1 MDGVAIYNYALSSSQ
16 VTTLYGDSTNG
27 PGNPMALPSSPI
39 AYYPLGT
46 SAWNGEY
53 LAENNAIGDYV
64 FDFGTFTSNDR
75 IVINNNFDTIITG
88 TDFTISSWVNLDSV
102 ASNQLRFIFT
112 NESLQFTITNKIT
125 TYLRGASGYF
135 LSPFDSNTTLST
147 GKWYN
152 VVLVKSGSDYTY
164 YLNGSADGTVNNSTS
179 VVNSSETTSLI
190 GDYYGAGTLGFDG
203 RISNT
208 QIFNTALSATD
219 IETLYNYGSPIQT
232 LANIPQS
239 SNLKAWYKLDATEIY
254 NSTSTE
260 WSVDNNQNPSAYP
273 SSLNFNR
280 ATTDSIS
287 LGSSSSIRPTG
298 DYTFSIW
305 YNLSSSANA
314 GVWCAATS
322 INSSGLALFKGNS
335 GGLELYHK
343 GTSSTSAVV
352 FLGSASGTLNIWQN
366 AIFTYDDTSR
376 VIKGYLNGNLI
387 STVSVAGTGSVS
399 WANNF
404 YLGRLIQ
411 NGNYYLGGR
420 LSNFQIFNTKLEEIG
435 SNSVETLYNSG
446 NPLTDMSSF
455 SSLVSWWKLNNTTT
469 GIQDSKG
476 SNNGTNN
483 GATEYAGFVNTL
495 AGDSSGMSQS
505 NLVQSDLQTVAPYSK
520 YALDFD
526 GNDYIDCGNSADFS
540 FGNGTT
546 DSPFSTSFW
555 FKLNSNSGTQPFLSK
570 DNVTKEWTVSIF
582 GGGGIR
588 IFLKN
593 QGSNNQQSIDS
604 TTTFSTGVWYH
615 AVTTYDGRG
624 GANAADGLSIYIN
637 GSLDTPTNVIKN
649 SYTAMSSSS
658 SDVTIG
664 KYGGNYING
673 VMSNVSIWNAALTSA
688 QVTEIYNEGLPSN
701 LNSHSAYSNLVS
713 WWQLGSNSSFNGN
726 DWIVADEIGS
736 NNGESDGMGVDAL
749 TNGVGT
755 TANGVSTGMSEG
767 SLVGDAPYSTANA
780 LSRGMAVTAK
790 GTDVPPTL
798 FNNTYSL
805 NFDGTNETLRFIDA
819 NGSYTFN
826 EFAGSNGTQSYSF
839 WIKPDIDGSLD
850 WIISGNH
857 VAYGGFLFDNGQL
870 RYYARYQ
877 GDFYFDLTL
886 TNNVWQ
892 HVAVVFDSNGLVQP
906 YKNGQPTTA
915 LTNIPMPYKS
925 YYDRIGMLENR
936 YHPIKGNLDE
946 FSIYNYAL
954 SANQVKSIYNGVFGT
969 PSNVLNLNP
978 ILYYRFEEGT
988 GTTINDSS
996 TAGSN
1001 AVKSNGVT
1009 FQTEAP

>member
-1 MDGVAIYNYALSSSQ
+1 MPRNANQSKQSNYSMDFDPAASSGIITSLETEIQGKTELSFSFWFNANTINSFLFSNQVNSSNYRIALYYESASKMSLRFTSGSPQGIADFTPPPLNQWNHFIFTFDGSQTTDSDKLKIYINNSLQTITFSGTIPTETPSTNVGPLVIGNGSWTTSPLPNYAFNGKLDAFSIFDYALSLSQ

-27 PGNPMALPSSPI
+27 PGNPMALPRTPI
-39 AYYPLGT
+39 AYYPLGG
-46 SAWNGEY
+46 SAGAFRTPVNVNDQW
-53 LAENNAIGDYV
+53 LIENNTIGDYV
-64 FDFGTFTSNDR
+64 FDFDGATPGDAVTNNTSGITGNAARTVSFWYNIGISSSAMIPFSLGGINDTNSNSQFAYCVNR
-75 IVINNNFDTIITG
+75 INSSTTAAIFGRGGNDISPITVPATNDSQWHSVIITYTG
-88 TDFTISSWVNLDSV
+88 STLALYIDGNNITLPSQPSTYATTDGF
-102 ASNQLRFIFT
+102 
-112 NESLQFTITNKIT
+112 KI
-125 TYLRGASGYF
+125 GG
-135 LSPFDSNTTLST
+135 
-147 GKWYN
+147 W
-152 VVLVKSGSDYTY
+152 
-164 YLNGSADGTVNNSTS
+164 
-179 VVNSSETTSLI
+179 SE
-190 GDYYGAGTLGFDG
+190 AGNRLFDG
-203 RISNT
+203 KISNV
-208 QIFNTALSATD
+208 QIFNTALSGPEV
-219 IETLYNYGSPIQT
+219 ETLYNYGSPIRT
-232 LANIPQS
+232 LANIPQN

-520 YALDFD
+520 YALAFD
-526 GNDYIDCGNSADFS
+526 GTNDYIDCGDSDSFS

-546 DSPFSTSFW
+546 DSSFSISAWVNMIDATNFITIAKDANSGREYVIRTLSDDKLYFYLLDNINGGYIGRISSGTVTSNQGTWIHTLYTYNGNSTS
-555 FKLNSNSGTQPFLSK
+555 SGIK
-570 DNVTKEWTVSIF
+570 
-582 GGGGIR
+582 
-588 IFLKN
+588 
-593 QGSNNQQSIDS
+593 
-604 TTTFSTGVWYH
+604 
-615 AVTTYDGRG
+615 
-624 GANAADGLSIYIN
+624 IYLN
-637 GSLDTPTNVIKN
+637 GSQVDNAN
-649 SYTAMSSSS
+649 YEGGSYTAMSNTSTNLN
-658 SDVTIG
+658 VG
-664 KYGGNYING
+664 RQERGLHYGSGSI
-673 VMSNVSIWNAALTSA
+673 SNVSIFDSALTSS
-688 QVTEIYNEGLPSN
+688 QVREIYNEGLPSD
-701 LNSHSAYSNLVS
+701 LNTFSGAAPVA
-713 WWQLGSNSSFNGN
+713 WWQLGSNSSWNGN
-726 DWIVADEIGS
+726 RWIVADEIGS
-736 NNGESDGMGVDAL
+736 NNGYSQNMSPYMPESGL

-755 TANGVSTGMSEG
+755 TANGVSSGMSEG

-780 LSRGMAVTAK
+780 ISSGMAVTAR
-790 GTDVPPTL
+790 GTDVPPT
-798 FNNTYSL
+798 
-805 NFDGTNETLRFIDA
+805 
-819 NGSYTFN
+819 
-826 EFAGSNGTQSYSF
+826 
-839 WIKPDIDGSLD
+839 
-850 WIISGNH
+850 
-857 VAYGGFLFDNGQL
+857 
-870 RYYARYQ
+870 
-877 GDFYFDLTL
+877 
-886 TNNVWQ
+886 
-892 HVAVVFDSNGLVQP
+892 
-906 YKNGQPTTA
+906 PT
-915 LTNIPMPYKS
+915 P
-925 YYDRIGMLENR
+925 
-936 YHPIKGNLDE
+936 
-946 FSIYNYAL
+946 
-954 SANQVKSIYNGVFGT
+954 
-969 PSNVLNLNP
+969 
-978 ILYYRFEEGT
+978 
-988 GTTINDSS
+988 
-996 TAGSN
+996 
-1001 AVKSNGVT
+1001 
-1009 FQTEAP
+1009 

>member
-1 MDGVAIYNYALSSSQ
+1 MCVFLITLLSDGGVSVGSTATGHGRFNYMVHGSLLS
-16 VTTLYGDSTNG
+16 
-27 PGNPMALPSSPI
+27 NPMALPSSPI

-260 WSVDNNQNPSAYP
+260 WEVSDATAAIKLSTLQNAPGSSAYRV
-273 SSLNFNR
+273 S
-280 ATTDSIS
+280 D
-287 LGSSSSIRPTG
+287 
-298 DYTFSIW
+298 
-305 YNLSSSANA
+305 
-314 GVWCAATS
+314 
-322 INSSGLALFKGNS
+322 SSGVINFPS
-335 GGLELYHK
+335 Q
-343 GTSSTSAVV
+343 S
-352 FLGSASGTLNIWQN
+352 SGTLKMSTSIWFYAPSGISSGKYLQLLYAGPQSRLWLGFSGSNQLRCIVTNGGWMLGNYVTMGQWNQLTATIDVVSRIRTVKFYINGQPAGTASQN
-366 AIFTYDDTSR
+366 GGAPTSATDG
-376 VIKGYLNGNLI
+376 I
-387 STVSVAGTGSVS
+387 TVSAYGYGTYSEQVLSSNSVFWENVILTDAEVLSHYNSFSVS
-399 WANNF
+399 
-404 YLGRLIQ
+404 
-411 NGNYYLGGR
+411 NGVPTVQPV
-420 LSNFQIFNTKLEEIG
+420 LSNFPQSSNISGWYKLDG
-435 SNSVETLYNSG
+435 NPKDSSG
-446 NPLTDMSSF
+446 NSRDATY
-455 SSLVSWWKLNNTTT
+455 
-469 GIQDSKG
+469 G
-476 SNNGTNN
+476 SNNNVITGPSVSNVN
-483 GATEYAGFVNTL
+483 GQ
-495 AGDSSGMSQS
+495 SSGMTQS
-505 NLVQSDLQTVAPYSK
+505 NLVQSDLLTTSSYSP
-520 YALDFD
+520 YALAFD

-555 FKLNSNSGTQPFLSK
+555 FKLNSNSGIQPFLSK
-570 DNVTKEWTVSIF
+570 DNVTKEWTISIF

-664 KYGGNYING
+664 KYGGSYING
-673 VMSNVSIWNAALTSA
+673 VMSNVSIWNTALTSS
-688 QVTEIYNEGLPSN
+688 QVREIYNEGRPSN
-701 LNSHSAYSNLVS
+701 LHNFSGTAPVA
-713 WWQLGSNSSFNGN
+713 WWQLGENSSFNGN

-736 NNGESDGMGVDAL
+736 SNGESDGMGVDAL
-749 TNGVGT
+749 TNGVGA
-755 TANGVSTGMSEG
+755 TANGVSSGMSEG
-767 SLVGDAPYSTANA
+767 SLVGDAPY
-780 LSRGMAVTAK
+780 LMQYQV
-790 GTDVPPTL
+790 VC
-798 FNNTYSL
+798 
-805 NFDGTNETLRFIDA
+805 
-819 NGSYTFN
+819 
-826 EFAGSNGTQSYSF
+826 
-839 WIKPDIDGSLD
+839 
-850 WIISGNH
+850 
-857 VAYGGFLFDNGQL
+857 QL
-870 RYYARYQ
+870 
-877 GDFYFDLTL
+877 
-886 TNNVWQ
+886 
-892 HVAVVFDSNGLVQP
+892 P
-906 YKNGQPTTA
+906 
-915 LTNIPMPYKS
+915 
-925 YYDRIGMLENR
+925 
-936 YHPIKGNLDE
+936 
-946 FSIYNYAL
+946 
-954 SANQVKSIYNGVFGT
+954 
-969 PSNVLNLNP
+969 
-978 ILYYRFEEGT
+978 
-988 GTTINDSS
+988 
-996 TAGSN
+996 
-1001 AVKSNGVT
+1001 
-1009 FQTEAP
+1009 

>member
-1 MDGVAIYNYALSSSQ
+1 MPKNANQSKQSNYSLDFDGGQYIDTNYYLPDGTKPKSISYWFKNTDPNGWSTTGYNYTIHGGALSTGAGFGMGALGSNFGSYLWFIGHSTGDYFIPASATGVMTTNVWYHIVVTYDNSRTNNLNFYLDGVKIDETNETLNTSTANSVKIGVSATGGGNSGGRFMQITDVCIFDYALSDGGVSVGSTATGQ
-16 VTTLYGDSTNG
+16 IAQLYGNG
-27 PGNPMALPSSPI
+27 SLLSNPMALPSSPI

-260 WSVDNNQNPSAYP
+260 WEVSDATAAIKLSTLQNAPGSSAYRV
-273 SSLNFNR
+273 S
-280 ATTDSIS
+280 D
-287 LGSSSSIRPTG
+287 
-298 DYTFSIW
+298 
-305 YNLSSSANA
+305 
-314 GVWCAATS
+314 
-322 INSSGLALFKGNS
+322 SSGVINFPS
-335 GGLELYHK
+335 Q
-343 GTSSTSAVV
+343 S
-352 FLGSASGTLNIWQN
+352 SGTLKMSTSIWFYAPSGISSGKYLQLLYAGPQSRLWLGFSGSNQLRCIVTNGGWMLGNYVTMGQWNQLTATIDVVSRIRTVKFYINGQPAGTASQN
-366 AIFTYDDTSR
+366 GGAPTSATDG
-376 VIKGYLNGNLI
+376 I
-387 STVSVAGTGSVS
+387 TVSAYGYGTYSEQVLSSNSVFWENVILTDAEVLSHYNSFSVS
-399 WANNF
+399 
-404 YLGRLIQ
+404 
-411 NGNYYLGGR
+411 NGVPTVQPV
-420 LSNFQIFNTKLEEIG
+420 LSNFPQSSNISGWYKLDG
-435 SNSVETLYNSG
+435 NPKDSSG
-446 NPLTDMSSF
+446 NSRDATY
-455 SSLVSWWKLNNTTT
+455 
-469 GIQDSKG
+469 G
-476 SNNGTNN
+476 SNNNVITGPSVSNVN
-483 GATEYAGFVNTL
+483 GQ
-495 AGDSSGMSQS
+495 SSGMTQS
-505 NLVQSDLQTVAPYSK
+505 NLVQSDLLTTSSYSP
-520 YALDFD
+520 YALAFD

-555 FKLNSNSGTQPFLSK
+555 FKLNSNSGIQPFLSK
-570 DNVTKEWTVSIF
+570 DNVTKEWTISIF

-664 KYGGNYING
+664 KYGGSYING
-673 VMSNVSIWNAALTSA
+673 VMSNVSIWNTALTSS
-688 QVTEIYNEGLPSN
+688 QVREIYNEGRPSN
-701 LNSHSAYSNLVS
+701 LHNFSGTAPVA
-713 WWQLGSNSSFNGN
+713 WWQLGENSSFNGN

-736 NNGESDGMGVDAL
+736 SNGESDGMGVDAL
-749 TNGVGT
+749 TNGVGA
-755 TANGVSTGMSEG
+755 TANGVSSGMSEG

-780 LSRGMAVTAK
+780 ISSGMPVTAR
-790 GTDVPPTL
+790 GTDVPPT
-798 FNNTYSL
+798 
-805 NFDGTNETLRFIDA
+805 
-819 NGSYTFN
+819 
-826 EFAGSNGTQSYSF
+826 
-839 WIKPDIDGSLD
+839 P
-850 WIISGNH
+850 
-857 VAYGGFLFDNGQL
+857 
-870 RYYARYQ
+870 
-877 GDFYFDLTL
+877 
-886 TNNVWQ
+886 
-892 HVAVVFDSNGLVQP
+892 
-906 YKNGQPTTA
+906 
-915 LTNIPMPYKS
+915 
-925 YYDRIGMLENR
+925 
-936 YHPIKGNLDE
+936 
-946 FSIYNYAL
+946 
-954 SANQVKSIYNGVFGT
+954 
-969 PSNVLNLNP
+969 
-978 ILYYRFEEGT
+978 
-988 GTTINDSS
+988 
-996 TAGSN
+996 
-1001 AVKSNGVT
+1001 
-1009 FQTEAP
+1009 

>member
-1 MDGVAIYNYALSSSQ
+1 MSTKFLSPGWRMPRNANQSKQSNYSMDFDGSISVINLGNTDAVKLGAGDFTFSAWINPNSWGSGYEGFYSNNSTNGVFIGKDNAGNFILRITNVSNVISYSTLPTVNAWTHICITRLNGTCTLYYNGSSVATGSSTQNFNANTNVYIGGDPGTGPSTSALMNGQITEVSIFDYALSASQ
-16 VTTLYGDSTNG
+16 VTTLWGGGTSVS
-27 PGNPMALPSSPI
+27 NPMALPRTPI

-46 SAWNGEY
+46 SAWNGDY

-64 FDFGTFTSNDR
+64 FDITTTSQRFLTPLNAAEKTNLTYSVWFKTSSGINSNKILFSSGRYGTFQASMYTNQIIVTAQVYTGSLTGSSTSAT
-75 IVINNNFDTIITG
+75 INFSYGDNKWHHYVLNFDGSHMKFYIDG
-88 TDFTISSWVNLDSV
+88 
-102 ASNQLRFIFT
+102 
-112 NESLQFTITNKIT
+112 
-125 TYLRGASGYF
+125 
-135 LSPFDSNTTLST
+135 
-147 GKWYN
+147 
-152 VVLVKSGSDYTY
+152 VLKAKNAKSGV
-164 YLNGSADGTVNNSTS
+164 LNYHPNSLRDTGIGNTSYVSSNAGLVGEYSNFISHNATLTDGNVS
-179 VVNSSETTSLI
+179 V
-190 GDYYGAGTLGFDG
+190 GD
-203 RISNT
+203 
-208 QIFNTALSATD
+208 TATGEIA
-219 IETLYNYGSPIQT
+219 TLYNYGSPIQD
-232 LANIPQS
+232 LSNIPQS
-239 SNLKAWYKLDATEIY
+239 SNIESWYKLDASATY
-254 NSTSTE
+254 NSS
-260 WSVDNNQNPSAYP
+260 
-273 SSLNFNR
+273 
-280 ATTDSIS
+280 
-287 LGSSSSIRPTG
+287 
-298 DYTFSIW
+298 
-305 YNLSSSANA
+305 
-314 GVWCAATS
+314 
-322 INSSGLALFKGNS
+322 
-335 GGLELYHK
+335 
-343 GTSSTSAVV
+343 
-352 FLGSASGTLNIWQN
+352 
-366 AIFTYDDTSR
+366 
-376 VIKGYLNGNLI
+376 
-387 STVSVAGTGSVS
+387 
-399 WANNF
+399 
-404 YLGRLIQ
+404 
-411 NGNYYLGGR
+411 
-420 LSNFQIFNTKLEEIG
+420 
-435 SNSVETLYNSG
+435 
-446 NPLTDMSSF
+446 
-455 SSLVSWWKLNNTTT
+455 TTT
-469 GIQDSKG
+469 WTIPDDSTN
-476 SNNGTNN
+476 SNDGT
-483 GATEYAGFVNTL
+483 
-495 AGDSSGMSQS
+495 SSGMSQS

-520 YALDFD
+520 YALSFD
-526 GNDYIDCGNSADFS
+526 GTNDYIDCGDSDSFS

-546 DSPFSTSFW
+546 DSSFSISAWVNMIDATNFITIAKDANSGREYVIRTLSDDKLYFYLLDNINGGYIGRISSGTVTSNQGTWIHTLYTYNGNSTS
-555 FKLNSNSGTQPFLSK
+555 SGIK
-570 DNVTKEWTVSIF
+570 
-582 GGGGIR
+582 
-588 IFLKN
+588 
-593 QGSNNQQSIDS
+593 
-604 TTTFSTGVWYH
+604 
-615 AVTTYDGRG
+615 
-624 GANAADGLSIYIN
+624 IYLN
-637 GSLDTPTNVIKN
+637 GSQVDNAN
-649 SYTAMSSSS
+649 YEGGSYTAMSNTSTNLN
-658 SDVTIG
+658 VG
-664 KYGGNYING
+664 RQERGLHYGSGSI
-673 VMSNVSIWNAALTSA
+673 SNVSIFDSALTSS
-688 QVTEIYNEGLPSN
+688 QVREIYNEGLPSD
-701 LNSHSAYSNLVS
+701 LNTFSGAAPVA
-713 WWQLGSNSSFNGN
+713 WWQLGSNSSWNGN
-726 DWIVADEIGS
+726 RWIVADEIGS
-736 NNGESDGMGVDAL
+736 NNGYSQNMSPYMPESGL

-755 TANGVSTGMSEG
+755 TANGVSSGMSEG

>member
-1 MDGVAIYNYALSSSQ
+1 MPKNANQSKQSNYSLDFDGGQYIDTNYYLPDGTKPKSISYWFKNTDPNGWSTTGYNYTIHGGALSTGAGFGMGALGSNFGSYLWFIGHSTGDYFIPASATGVMTTNVWYHIVVTYDNSRTNNLNFYLDGVKIDETNETLNTSTANSVKIGVSATGGGNSGGRFMQITDVCIFDYALSDGGVSVGSTATGQ
-16 VTTLYGDSTNG
+16 IAQLYGNG
-27 PGNPMALPSSPI
+27 SLLSNPMALPSSPI

-260 WSVDNNQNPSAYP
+260 WEVSDATAAIKLSTLQNAPGSSAYRV
-273 SSLNFNR
+273 S
-280 ATTDSIS
+280 D
-287 LGSSSSIRPTG
+287 
-298 DYTFSIW
+298 
-305 YNLSSSANA
+305 
-314 GVWCAATS
+314 
-322 INSSGLALFKGNS
+322 SSGVINFPS
-335 GGLELYHK
+335 Q
-343 GTSSTSAVV
+343 S
-352 FLGSASGTLNIWQN
+352 SGTLKMSTSIWFYAPSGISSGKYLQLLYAGPQSRLWLGFSGSNQLRCIVTNGGWMLGNYVTMGQWNQLTATIDVVSRIRTVKFYINGQPAGTASQN
-366 AIFTYDDTSR
+366 GGAPTSATDG
-376 VIKGYLNGNLI
+376 I
-387 STVSVAGTGSVS
+387 TVSAYGYGTYSEQVLSSNSVFWENVILTDAEVLSHYNSFSVS
-399 WANNF
+399 
-404 YLGRLIQ
+404 
-411 NGNYYLGGR
+411 NGVPTVQPV
-420 LSNFQIFNTKLEEIG
+420 LSNFPQSSNISGWYKLDG
-435 SNSVETLYNSG
+435 NPKDSSG
-446 NPLTDMSSF
+446 NSRDATY
-455 SSLVSWWKLNNTTT
+455 
-469 GIQDSKG
+469 G
-476 SNNGTNN
+476 SNNNVITGPSVSNVN
-483 GATEYAGFVNTL
+483 GQ
-495 AGDSSGMSQS
+495 SSGMTQS
-505 NLVQSDLQTVAPYSK
+505 NLVQSDLLTTSSYSP
-520 YALDFD
+520 YALAFD

-555 FKLNSNSGTQPFLSK
+555 FKLNSNSGIQPFLSK
-570 DNVTKEWTVSIF
+570 DNVTKEWTISIF

-664 KYGGNYING
+664 KYGGSYING
-673 VMSNVSIWNAALTSA
+673 VMSNVSIWNTALTSS
-688 QVTEIYNEGLPSN
+688 QVREIYNEGRPSN
-701 LNSHSAYSNLVS
+701 LHNFSGTAPVA
-713 WWQLGSNSSFNGN
+713 WWQLGENSSFNGN

-736 NNGESDGMGVDAL
+736 SNGESDGMGVDAL
-749 TNGVGT
+749 TNGVGA
-755 TANGVSTGMSEG
+755 TANGVSSGMSEG
-767 SLVGDAPYSTANA
+767 SLVGDAPYSTRDANNLITTFVDGELYTNNA
-780 LSRGMAVTAK
+780 
-790 GTDVPPTL
+790 PTL
-798 FNNTYSL
+798 
-805 NFDGTNETLRFIDA
+805 A
-819 NGSYTFN
+819 
-826 EFAGSNGTQSYSF
+826 
-839 WIKPDIDGSLD
+839 
-850 WIISGNH
+850 
-857 VAYGGFLFDNGQL
+857 
-870 RYYARYQ
+870 
-877 GDFYFDLTL
+877 GDFY
-886 TNNVWQ
+886 
-892 HVAVVFDSNGLVQP
+892 
-906 YKNGQPTTA
+906 
-915 LTNIPMPYKS
+915 NIKWYAS
-925 YYDRIGMLENR
+925 YR
-936 YHPIKGNLDE
+936 
-946 FSIYNYAL
+946 
-954 SANQVKSIYNGVFGT
+954 
-969 PSNVLNLNP
+969 
-978 ILYYRFEEGT
+978 
-988 GTTINDSS
+988 
-996 TAGSN
+996 
-1001 AVKSNGVT
+1001 
-1009 FQTEAP
+1009 

>member
-1 MDGVAIYNYALSSSQ
+1 MPRNANQSKQSNYSMDFDPAASSGIITSLETEIQGKTELSFSFWFNANTINSFLFSNQVNSSNYRIALYYESASKMSLRFTSGSPQGIADFTPPPLNQWNHFIFTFDGSQTTDSDKLKIYINNSLQTITFSGTIPTETPSTNVGPLVIGNGSWTTSPLPNYAFNGKLDAFSIFDYALSLSQ

-27 PGNPMALPSSPI
+27 PGNPMALPRTPI
-39 AYYPLGT
+39 AYYPLGG
-46 SAWNGEY
+46 SAGAFRTPVNVNDQW
-53 LAENNAIGDYV
+53 LIENNTIGDYV
-64 FDFGTFTSNDR
+64 FDFDGATPGDAVTNNTSGITGNAARTVSFWYNIGISSSAMIPFSLGGINDTNSNSQFAYCVNR
-75 IVINNNFDTIITG
+75 INSSTTAAIFGRGGNDISPITVPATNDSQWHSVIITYTG
-88 TDFTISSWVNLDSV
+88 STLALYIDGNNITLPSQPSTYATTDGF
-102 ASNQLRFIFT
+102 
-112 NESLQFTITNKIT
+112 KI
-125 TYLRGASGYF
+125 GG
-135 LSPFDSNTTLST
+135 
-147 GKWYN
+147 W
-152 VVLVKSGSDYTY
+152 
-164 YLNGSADGTVNNSTS
+164 
-179 VVNSSETTSLI
+179 SE
-190 GDYYGAGTLGFDG
+190 AGNRLFDG
-203 RISNT
+203 KISNV
-208 QIFNTALSATD
+208 QIFNTALSGPEV
-219 IETLYNYGSPIQT
+219 ETLYNYGSPIRT
-232 LANIPQS
+232 LANIPQN

-495 AGDSSGMSQS
+495 AGESTGMSQS

-520 YALDFD
+520 YALAFD
-526 GNDYIDCGNSADFS
+526 GTNDYIDCGDSDSFS

-546 DSPFSTSFW
+546 DSSFSISAWVNMIDATNFITIAKDANSGREYVIRTLSDDKLYFYLLDNINGGYIGRISSGTVTSNQGTWIHTLYTYNGNSTS
-555 FKLNSNSGTQPFLSK
+555 SGIK
-570 DNVTKEWTVSIF
+570 
-582 GGGGIR
+582 
-588 IFLKN
+588 
-593 QGSNNQQSIDS
+593 
-604 TTTFSTGVWYH
+604 
-615 AVTTYDGRG
+615 
-624 GANAADGLSIYIN
+624 IYLN
-637 GSLDTPTNVIKN
+637 GSQVDNAN
-649 SYTAMSSSS
+649 YEGGSYTAMSNTSTNLN
-658 SDVTIG
+658 VG
-664 KYGGNYING
+664 RQERGLHYGSGSI
-673 VMSNVSIWNAALTSA
+673 SNVSIFDSALTSS
-688 QVTEIYNEGLPSN
+688 QVREIYNEGLPSD
-701 LNSHSAYSNLVS
+701 LNTFSGAAPVA
-713 WWQLGSNSSFNGN
+713 WWQLGSNSSWNGN
-726 DWIVADEIGS
+726 RWIVADEIGS
-736 NNGESDGMGVDAL
+736 NNGYSQNMSPYMPESGL

-755 TANGVSTGMSEG
+755 TANGVSSGMSEG

-780 LSRGMAVTAK
+780 ISSGMAVTAR
-790 GTDVPPTL
+790 GTDVPPT
-798 FNNTYSL
+798 
-805 NFDGTNETLRFIDA
+805 
-819 NGSYTFN
+819 
-826 EFAGSNGTQSYSF
+826 
-839 WIKPDIDGSLD
+839 
-850 WIISGNH
+850 
-857 VAYGGFLFDNGQL
+857 
-870 RYYARYQ
+870 
-877 GDFYFDLTL
+877 
-886 TNNVWQ
+886 
-892 HVAVVFDSNGLVQP
+892 
-906 YKNGQPTTA
+906 PT
-915 LTNIPMPYKS
+915 P
-925 YYDRIGMLENR
+925 
-936 YHPIKGNLDE
+936 
-946 FSIYNYAL
+946 
-954 SANQVKSIYNGVFGT
+954 
-969 PSNVLNLNP
+969 
-978 ILYYRFEEGT
+978 
-988 GTTINDSS
+988 
-996 TAGSN
+996 
-1001 AVKSNGVT
+1001 
-1009 FQTEAP
+1009 